1 MSAPIPAL
9 RLADLTKSY
18 RGPGGRVHVLD
29 GLNAEFARGSLTAV
43 MGPSGGGKSSL
54 LNCAAGIDS
63 PDSGRVLL
71 SAADGAETD
80 LAACSDR
87 RLTQIR
93 RTRIGFVFQ
102 QLNLLPMLTAYGN
115 VALPLRLRH
124 QRVRR
129 SAVMGALEQ
138 VGLAGK
144 ARRRP
149 AQLSGG
155 EQQRVAIAR
164 AMAVDN
170 EIVFADEPTGSLDRG
185 TGRGVMRLFR
195 QLVDTHGQTVV
206 LVTHDP
212 AVAATADRVLFLFDG
227 RLVRS
232 LEHPDVDT
240 VTAQLATWEK

>member
-9 RLADLTKSY
+9 RLVDLTKSY
-18 RGPGGRVHVLD
+18 RGPGGRVRVLD
-29 GLNAEFARGSLTAV
+29 VLNAEFARSSLTAV
-43 MGPSGGGKSSL
+43 MGPSGGGKSTL
-54 LNCAAGIDS
+54 LNCAAGIDA

-71 SAADGAETD
+71 GDTD
-80 LAACSDR
+80 LATCSDR
-87 RLTQIR
+87 HLTQVR

-129 SAVMGALEQ
+129 SVVMGALEQ

-144 ARRRP
+144 ERRRP

-164 AMAVDN
+164 TMAVDN

-185 TGRGVMRLFR
+185 TGRGVIRLFR
-195 QLVDTHGQTVV
+195 ELVDTHRQTVV
-206 LVTHDP
+206 MVTHDP
-212 AVAATADRVLFLFDG
+212 AVAAAADRVLFLFDG

-232 LEHPDVDT
+232 LEHPTVDT